1 MTTNAVGVAMTQAEA
16 QNVVPRAEFRV
27 FGRDVIAGV
36 EEAIWSAGVK
46 LYGKRVM
53 KPETYI
59 LSKKTSKANVK
70 IRGGLLDIK
79 VKTGETP
86 EGFEI
91 FAPRG
96 KFAFPAKAEDLK
108 CIFDA
113 LEVVVPIPEGE
124 TTYEDFEKI
133 VRSCA
138 DLAIVT
144 VDKVR
149 YGFSIGDVIC
159 EYAQVWFNGAMVE
172 TACCES
178 EDYAAIAA
186 AAQSL
191 GLQGQENVSY
201 IRAAKRVLGWE

>member
-1 MTTNAVGVAMTQAEA
+1 MTTNAPGVAISQEEA
-16 QNVVPRAEFRV
+16 KKIIPRAEFRV

-36 EEAIWSAGVK
+36 EETIWSTGAK

-59 LSKKTSKANVK
+59 LSKNTCKANVK

-96 KFAFPAKAEDLK
+96 KFAFPAKPEDLK

-113 LEVVVPIPEGE
+113 LEVKVVIPAGE
-124 TTYEDFEKI
+124 TSYEDFEKI
-133 VRSCA
+133 VRA
-138 DLAIVT
+138 NPDLSIVT
-144 VDKVR
+144 IDKIR

-159 EYAQVWFNGAMVE
+159 EYAKVWFNGALVE

-178 EDYAAIAA
+178 ENYAAIAA
-186 AAQSL
+186 AAKAL
-191 GLQGQENVSY
+191 GIDGRPNTSY
-201 IRAAKRVLGWE
+201 IKAAKKVIGWS